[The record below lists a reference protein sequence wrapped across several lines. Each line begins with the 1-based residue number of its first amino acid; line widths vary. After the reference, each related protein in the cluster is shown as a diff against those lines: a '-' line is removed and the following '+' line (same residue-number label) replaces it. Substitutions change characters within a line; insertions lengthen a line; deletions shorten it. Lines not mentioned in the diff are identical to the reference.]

1 MKQYAQF
8 AGINGFETAKIIRTR
23 QRNQNTPIIF
33 LTAYSRSEN
42 FIFQG
47 YSVGAVDYML
57 KPIVPEILIS
67 KVVVFIEL
75 FKKTA
80 EIKQQAE
87 RLAESNKFLQRQIKE
102 HQQTEKLLRKRE
114 GEFAAIFRAIPDV
127 IIFVNKDGLITI
139 ANPAVSTVFGYEAE
153 ELIIA
158 ETKQPDAILLDVMM
172 PDMDGPTT
180 LKKLQANELT
190 NHIPTIFLTAKA
202 MISEQQ
208 QFRNLG
214 VAGIITKPF
223 DALDLIERIRDILLW
238 E

>member
-1 MKQYAQF
+1 MTTKTILVIDDEEGVRELVQVCL
-8 AGINGFETAKIIRTR
+8 ETIGGWDV
-23 QRNQNTPIIF
+23 F
-33 LTAYSRSEN
+33 TAPRGKE
-42 FIFQG
+42 G
-47 YSVGAVDYML
+47 
-57 KPIVPEILIS
+57 
-67 KVVVFIEL
+67 
-75 FKKTA
+75 
-80 EIKQQAE
+80 
-87 RLAESNKFLQRQIKE
+87 LA
-102 HQQTEKLLRKRE
+102 
-114 GEFAAIFRAIPDV
+114 
-127 IIFVNKDGLITI
+127 
-139 ANPAVSTVFGYEAE
+139 
-153 ELIIA
+153 IA

-223 DALDLIERIRDILLW
+223 DALDLIERIREILLW